1 MADLAPPRLAS
12 FDSGGVAV
20 VFGASGGIGSA
31 LVAALEAGGHFRA
44 VLGFSR
50 RSAIAIDLA
59 DEDSL
64 AKAVENAASTGDIR
78 LAIDATGLLVEPGGR
93 PEKSWREIDAQ
104 AMARAFAV
112 NTIGPALL
120 MKHLLPRLP
129 RTGKAAF
136 ATLSARVG
144 SIGDNRL
151 GGWYA
156 YRASKAALNQVVR
169 TAAIELSRRAPEAL
183 CVALHPGT
191 VDTRLSAAF
200 TRPGP
205 GVHRPAEA
213 ASHLLGVIEKLSSTD
228 TGGFFDWRGARVPW

>member
-1 MADLAPPRLAS
+1 MQDIAAYAAIFTTYVTLNLAWVSLFAMEMYRREL
-12 FDSGGVAV
+12 
-20 VFGASGGIGSA
+20 SA
-31 LVAALEAGGHFRA
+31 LLVDKPRAPMAGLFYLLHAAGVLILAVQPAVAA
-44 VLGFSR
+44 
-50 RSAIAIDLA
+50 
-59 DEDSL
+59 
-64 AKAVENAASTGDIR
+64 GDWHR
-78 LAIDATGLLVEPGGR
+78 
-93 PEKSWREIDAQ
+93 
-104 AMARAFAV
+104 
-112 NTIGPALL
+112 
-120 MKHLLPRLP
+120 
-129 RTGKAAF
+129 

-169 TAAIELSRRAPEAL
+169 TAAIELSRRAPDAL

-205 GVHRPAEA
+205 GVHRPAQA
-213 ASHLLGVIEKLSSTD
+213 AAHLLAVLDGLAAAD